1 MRVQG
6 AKNKFVLLA
15 FKASALCLKYSTAE
29 SKHEKMRKKM
39 SHLSVSSITDA
50 SIQQSQRYRFEHLL
64 HWRIENHLKISVA
77 YKITYFCHKTHP
89 KTTSMKK

>member
-6 AKNKFVLLA
+6 AKNQFVLLA

-29 SKHEKMRKKM
+29 SKQEKMRKKM

-50 SIQQSQRYRFEHLL
+50 SIQQSQDIVLNIYFTGV
-64 HWRIENHLKISVA
+64 LKTI
-77 YKITYFCHKTHP
+77 
-89 KTTSMKK
+89 